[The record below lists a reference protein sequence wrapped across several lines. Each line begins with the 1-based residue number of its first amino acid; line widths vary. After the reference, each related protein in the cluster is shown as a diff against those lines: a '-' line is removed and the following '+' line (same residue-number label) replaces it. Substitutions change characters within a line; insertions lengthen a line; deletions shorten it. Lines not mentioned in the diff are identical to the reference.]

1 MKAFIL
7 MNVNP
12 GANKRVAEQLRKLDE
27 VAEANMTF
35 GPYDVVAIV
44 NFKDLK
50 ELGEVLDSKVQ
61 PVPGVVDTLTC
72 LATE

>member
-1 MKAFIL
+1 MKAYIL

-27 VAEANMTF
+27 VKEANMTF

-44 NFKDLK
+44 HFRDLK
-50 ELGEVLDSKVQ
+50 ELGDILDNKVQ